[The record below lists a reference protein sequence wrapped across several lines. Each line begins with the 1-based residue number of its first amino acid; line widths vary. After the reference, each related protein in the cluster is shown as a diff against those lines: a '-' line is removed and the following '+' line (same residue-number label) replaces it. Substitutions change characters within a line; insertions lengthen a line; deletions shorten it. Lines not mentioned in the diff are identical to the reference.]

1 MKEDRIINA
10 LGQVK
15 DEYILEAAPKAGREK
30 HHAFRGLAAA
40 LAIVL
45 LGTLFLQTAP
55 GAAAAEYVA
64 EKVSSLIQTLFPPK
78 EITIMVEGAPVE
90 GQYSAVGQEPEAGE
104 TGADAVPGFA
114 IYIDSE
120 SYTMTEENGVTI
132 IRPVNFSPDLPTCG
146 MDIVHLP
153 DITVQEAAEA
163 AKAEIP
169 SDWEVSETEAWSM
182 PDSLS
187 FFARSGWEWDSAC
200 KQVFLIPDGQ
210 QGVFQATIQYFFE
223 AAEGH
228 GVRLLSMLHTFT
240 LIPEG

>member
-1 MKEDRIINA
+1 MKEEKIIKA
-10 LGQVK
+10 LGGVK
-15 DEYILEAAPKAGREK
+15 DEYILEAAPVGKKAK
-30 HHAFRGLAAA
+30 NHALRGLAAVF
-40 LAIVL
+40 AIVL
-45 LGTLFLQTAP
+45 LGALFLRTAP

-64 EKVSSLIQTLFPPK
+64 EKVSSLIETLFPPK

-132 IRPVNFSPDLPTCG
+132 IRPVDFSPDLPTCG

-153 DITVQEAAEA
+153 NITVQEAAEA
-163 AKAEIP
+163 AKAELP
-169 SDWEVSETEAWSM
+169 SDWEISETEAWSM
-182 PDSLS
+182 PDSLT

-210 QGVFQATIQYFFE
+210 RGVFQVTIQYFFE

>member
-15 DEYILEAAPKAGREK
+15 DEFILEAAPKAGREK
-30 HHAFRGLAAA
+30 RHAFRGLAAA

-45 LGTLFLQTAP
+45 LGALFFQTAP

-78 EITIMVEGAPVE
+78 EMSVIVEGTEVE
-90 GQYSAVGQEPEAGE
+90 GQYAAVGQEPEADETEGE
-104 TGADAVPGFA
+104 AVPGFA
-114 IYIDSE
+114 IYIDTE
-120 SYTMTEENGVTI
+120 SYTMTEENGVTL
-132 IRPVNFSPDLPTCG
+132 IRPINFSPDLPTCG

-153 DITVQEAAEA
+153 DITPQQAAEA

-169 SDWEVSETEAWSM
+169 SDWEISETKNWSM
-182 PDSLS
+182 PDSLYFS
-187 FFARSGWEWDSAC
+187 VRSGWAWDSVC
-200 KQVFLIPDGQ
+200 KNIFFIPDGQ
-210 QGVFQATIQYFFE
+210 QGIFQVTIQYFFE

-228 GVRLLSMLHTFT
+228 GPRLGAMLDTFT
-240 LIPEG
+240 LIPAD

>member
-1 MKEDRIINA
+1 MDA
-10 LGQVK
+10 LGNVK
-15 DEYILEAAPKAGREK
+15 AEYILEAAPAAKQKKSRSL
-30 HHAFRGLAAA
+30 RGLAAVFA
-40 LAIVL
+40 LVL
-45 LGTLFLQTAP
+45 FGALFLQTAP

-64 EKVSSLIQTLFPPK
+64 EKVSSLIETLFPPK
-78 EITIMVEGAPVE
+78 EMSIIVEGAEVE
-90 GQYSAVGQEPEAGE
+90 GSYSAVGQEPETGEAGAE
-104 TGADAVPGFA
+104 AIPGFA

-120 SYTMTEENGVTI
+120 NYTMTEENGVSI
-132 IRPVNFSPDLPTCG
+132 IRPVNFYPDLPTCG

-187 FFARSGWEWDSAC
+187 FFARSGWEWDSVC
-200 KQVFLIPDGQ
+200 KQVYLISDGQ
-210 QGVFQATIQYFFE
+210 QGVFQVTIQYFFE

-228 GVRLLSMLHTFT
+228 GVRLLSMLQTFSV
-240 LIPEG
+240 IEP